1 MELRLPTSMTA
12 LINIKFRYDEETRKL
27 SGEVDLQ
34 LLDELMGEAKD
45 LQPDLQEILIRF
57 AQSLNKTSG
66 ETIQSEG

>member
-12 LINIKFRYDEETRKL
+12 LINIKFHYDEETRKL

-34 LLDELMGEAKD
+34 LLDELIGEAKD

-57 AQSLNKTSG
+57 AQSINKTSG
-66 ETIQSEG
+66 ETSPNKG

>member
-12 LINIKFRYDEETRKL
+12 LINLKFHYDEETGKL

-34 LLDELMGEAKD
+34 LLDELIGEAKD

-57 AQSLNKTSG
+57 AQSINKTSG
-66 ETIQSEG
+66 ETSPNKG